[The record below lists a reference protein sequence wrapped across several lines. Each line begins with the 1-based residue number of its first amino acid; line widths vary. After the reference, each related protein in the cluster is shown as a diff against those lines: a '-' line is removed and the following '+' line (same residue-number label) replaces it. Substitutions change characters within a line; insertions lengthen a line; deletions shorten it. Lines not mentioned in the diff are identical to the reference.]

1 MPVLTFT
8 IMPQEDGKMSS
19 VGVKEVAFSALTQ
32 TFPKWL
38 LDIKHTVVVRI
49 PNSETLADNNFA
61 KVLVRGKKV
70 MENFM
75 LQYSYHKMYEFKQV
89 YKKKTYGSS
98 NVLVCWSKEVQTGCL
113 FIL

>member
-32 TFPKWL
+32 TFPKRL

-75 LQYSYHKMYEFKQV
+75 LQYSYPKMYEFKQV

-98 NVLVCWSKEVQTGCL
+98 NVLVCWSKEVQTACL